1 MDVVPSTSTTCEA
14 PTEVLLVPSSS
25 ATVSLLP
32 DWAAASKTILLIVCN
47 KDLTNASLEVTE
59 EKIDSNIALEIT
71 CLSCTSIFSSIFNRD
86 FGFCLS
92 LSPCIKIA
100 IFIHGDNDKQNPK
113 SLLKMLEKMLVHDK
127 HVISKAMF
135 ESIFSSV
142 TSNEAFV
149 RSLLQTINKIVFEAA
164 AQSGNKE
171 TVAELEGTRRTSV
184 GASQVVEVEGT
195 TSKFDVALLQP
206 LLFRLSSLPRTFELF
221 FSLQFF

>member
-1 MDVVPSTSTTCEA
+1 MEEVVN
-14 PTEVLLVPSSS
+14 
-25 ATVSLLP
+25 LP
-32 DWAAASKTILLIVCN
+32 Y
-47 KDLTNASLEVTE
+47 
-59 EKIDSNIALEIT
+59 
-71 CLSCTSIFSSIFNRD
+71 FQ
-86 FGFCLS
+86 
-92 LSPCIKIA
+92 CIKT
-100 IFIHGDNDKQNPK
+100 
-113 SLLKMLEKMLVHDK
+113 SLRKVVRDEIVIDEKMLVYDK